1 MPDNRFTLLL
11 MEAGL
16 SLIALAAAFLFPSL
30 LATPLRKLELV
41 LSRLARKKAL
51 AILCVAAAMLSLRLA
66 VLPWAPAPHPFST
79 DDFSFLL
86 AADTFSHG
94 RLANPTPVMWK
105 HLESIHITMQPT
117 YMSMYFPGPG
127 LMLAAGQSIFGEPWA
142 GVLIASAAMCMAL
155 CWMLQGWLPP
165 GWALL
170 GSILLILRVGLF
182 SYWSNSFTGGA
193 PLTVAGG
200 ALVLGAI
207 PRLSKNFRPADAML
221 LALGISLLAI
231 TRPYEGLLVTVPALI
246 VLIRRVAAN
255 KRRPSHAVLLRR
267 AVAPIA
273 LIVVVLAWIGYYD
286 TRAFKHPTTLPYTV
300 ARSTYAVVPY
310 YIWQPAHRVPD
321 YRHVEMARF
330 YNESEMVGFR
340 ELHTPAGFVRRN
352 LGKLIT
358 TFLFFAGF
366 ALLPPLVLMRRA
378 LLDRRLRPLGFC
390 IPFWIAG
397 MAIGVF
403 LIPHYLAPFTAAIYA
418 FGLQAMRHLRVW
430 KAGGQPVGMTLVRL
444 VVVVCV
450 VMAGLRVFAAPLNL
464 MPPQW
469 PIGPWLC
476 TWIGPGQF
484 GGDRARIAQ
493 QLEQMPGNHLV
504 IVRYSATHEPGD
516 EWVYNGAQ
524 IDSAKTIWAREMD
537 AASNRELFTYYNAR
551 DVWLV
556 QPDVGNGSLS
566 PYSAVASR

>member
-1 MPDNRFTLLL
+1 MPDNRPTLLL
-11 MEAGL
+11 IEAGV
-16 SLIALAAAFLFPSL
+16 SLIAVTAAFLFPSL
-30 LATPLRKLELV
+30 FAAPLRRVELM
-41 LSRLARKKAL
+41 LTRLAQRKAL
-51 AILCVAAAMLSLRLA
+51 TVLAVGAAMLGLRLA
-66 VLPWAPAPHPFST
+66 LLPWVLAPHPFST

-94 RLANPTPVMWK
+94 LLANPTPEMWT
-105 HLESIHITMQPT
+105 HLESIHITMRPT

-127 LMLAAGQSIFGEPWA
+127 LMLAAGQVFFGHPWA

-207 PRLSKNFRPADAML
+207 ARLGKTFRQTDAIL

-231 TRPYEGLLVTVPALI
+231 TRPYEGLLVTVPALV
-246 VLIRRVAAN
+246 VLTRRVSAN
-255 KRRPSHAVLLRR
+255 RNRPRPHILLRR
-267 AVAPIA
+267 ALAPIA
-273 LIVVVLAWIGYYD
+273 LIAVVLAWIGYYD
-286 TRAFKHPTTLPYTV
+286 ARAFGHPTTLPYTV
-300 ARSTYAVVPY
+300 ARATYAVVPY
-310 YIWQPAHRVPD
+310 YIWQPAHRVPS

-340 ELHTPAGFVRRN
+340 ELHTPIGFVRRN
-352 LGKLIT
+352 VGKVIT

-366 ALLPPLVLMRRA
+366 ALLPPLILTRRA
-378 LLDRRLRPLGFC
+378 LLDRRLRSLALC
-390 IPFWIAG
+390 IPLWIAG

-430 KAGGQPVGMTLVRL
+430 KRAGAPVGMTLVRM

-476 TWIGPGQF
+476 TWIGPGPF
-484 GGDRARIAQ
+484 GGERARIAR
-493 QLEQMPGNHLV
+493 QLEEMPGNHLAL
-504 IVRYSATHEPGD
+504 VRYSATHEPGD

-524 IDSAKTIWAREMD
+524 IDGAKTIWAREMD

-551 DVWLV
+551 DIWLV
-556 QPDVGNGSLS
+556 QPDVGNGSLT
-566 PYSAVASR
+566 PYPAMANR